1 MIGSSESLLNQVG
14 FISAINQPNQGFC
27 GSMTQECFSRV
38 PWTDSLTLP
47 RLSLLRGKCEP
58 LNPKLHISTWIVGI
72 RTIPTK
78 KEWQIP
84 SPSKK
89 HAAYRPYNLTNPR
102 HRQNYSTSLH
112 FPRDTPTTQLGS
124 RVPRPCLKP
133 LRSVSDC
140 RN

>member
-1 MIGSSESLLNQVG
+1 MIGSSESLLNKVG

-72 RTIPTK
+72 RTIPTT

-84 SPSKK
+84 SKKK
-89 HAAYRPYNLTNPR
+89 HAAYRPYKASLTLGK
-102 HRQNYSTSLH
+102 NYTTSLH
-112 FPRDTPTTQLGS
+112 FTRHTHHTTRLPSSPAMSKATSIRLG
-124 RVPRPCLKP
+124 L
-133 LRSVSDC
+133 
-140 RN
+140 